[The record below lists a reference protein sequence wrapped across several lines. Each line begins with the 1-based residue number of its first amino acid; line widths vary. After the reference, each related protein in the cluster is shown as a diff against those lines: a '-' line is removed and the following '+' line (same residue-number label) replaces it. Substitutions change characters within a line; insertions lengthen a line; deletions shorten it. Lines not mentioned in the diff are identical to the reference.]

1 MKRLLI
7 LALAAFA
14 ALPAIAQNYDEY
26 GILTYD
32 PVYDFQTRSSVALD
46 WKIAKGLH
54 LEAEYELRTED
65 MLSRIDRHQA
75 TLGLSYKIAPW
86 LKAGVSYSYLY
97 HHKTDSWTP
106 RHRFNTDLTFS
117 WKAGD
122 WRFSVKEQ
130 LRLTHKTESV
140 NPCQEVQNP
149 LVLKSRAK
157 VQYKGFEYIEP
168 YAFVE
173 VRNIFNDPS
182 FSATWS
188 STSLNYADYVFTG
201 YNSAYFNRYRGALG
215 LEWKLS
221 KHHSIDIC
229 TMLDYCYDKKIDVDK
244 TGTYLKLNAREQ
256 AINGILSIGYKFS
269 F

>member
-1 MKRLLI
+1 MKRLIIIASAFL
-7 LALAAFA
+7 LTLPLAAQGTKN
-14 ALPAIAQNYDEY
+14 AL
-26 GILTYD
+26 TT
-32 PVYDFQTRSSVALD
+32 DFRTRTSVGLD
-46 WKIAKGLH
+46 WKLAKGLH

-65 MLSRIDRHQA
+65 VLSRIDRHQG
-75 TLGLSYKIAPW
+75 TIGLSYKIAPW
-86 LKAGVSYSYLY
+86 LKAGVSYSYIY

-106 RHRFNTDLTFS
+106 RHRLNTDLTFS

-130 LRLTHKTESV
+130 LRLTHKTESM
-140 NPCQEVQNP
+140 NLKQEVPNP

-168 YAFVE
+168 YAFFE

-182 FSATWS
+182 CSATWS
-188 STSLNYADYVFTG
+188 TTSLNYTDYKFTG

-215 LEWKLS
+215 FEWKLS
-221 KHHSIDIC
+221 KNHAIDIC
-229 TMLDYCYDKKIDVDK
+229 AMADYCYDKNLDVDK
-244 TGTYLKLNAREQ
+244 TGTYIKSYTWDQ